1 MGSASNLYLRGG
13 RDRRLIIWSA
23 IGTGADLRV
32 FCIATWFQMGTFV
45 KGLFPPDLSG
55 KFLRH
60 ALGGVET
67 MALSL
72 MYTLAVL
79 IALPLGI
86 VSSRTVLGGIHSDAD
101 RRLQPGARLLRAIP
115 YWGSTLGL
123 NLLRSIPELFWALI
137 FILAVG
143 LGPFA
148 GVLALGFHTGG
159 VLGKLFSEVIED
171 VNPQPIEALAGHR
184 RLHGRCAGLW
194 NLSPGPAAV
203 SLLHP
208 VPLGGIRAAAI
219 IGVVGAGGI
228 GRDIYVAI
236 SLFHYQQLDSA
247 VDDADH
253 RHLGRLSQRLGESA
267 AARVRS
273 VVAAGDR
280 SAELGER
287 RIDQALIIGLA
298 QVKIAN
304 QAADALRSLPSF
316 SSSLPYSGP

>member
-1 MGSASNLYLRGG
+1 VGG
-13 RDRRLIIWSA
+13 IVALIIWSA

-32 FCIATWFQMGTFV
+32 FLYGDAWFQMGTFV
-45 KGLFPPDLSG
+45 KGLFPPDLSV
-55 KFLRH
+55 KFLCGT
-60 ALGGVET
+60 LWSGIET

-72 MYTLAVL
+72 MGTVLAVL

-86 VSSRTVLGGIHSDAD
+86 VSSRTILGGIHSDAD
-101 RRLQPGARLLRAIP
+101 RWLQPGARLLRAIP

-171 VNPQPIEALAGHR
+171 VDAQPIEALQGTGA
-184 RLHGRCAGLW
+184 
-194 NLSPGPAAV
+194 STAAV
-203 SLLHP
+203 LAYGLF
-208 VPLGGIRAAAI
+208 PLALPQLVSYTLYRWEVNIRAAAI

-236 SLFHYQQLDSA
+236 SLFHYRQL
-247 VDDADH
+247 
-253 RHLGRLSQRLGESA
+253 LTLL
-267 AARVRS
+267 
-273 VVAAGDR
+273 
-280 SAELGER
+280 LMT
-287 RIDQALIIGLA
+287 LIIVTLVDYLSA
-298 QVKIAN
+298 WVR
-304 QAADALRSLPSF
+304 ALQRV
-316 SSSLPYSGP
+316 

>member
-1 MGSASNLYLRGG
+1 MHLDIPTCGPTKPTASG
-13 RDRRLIIWSA
+13 RLQWEVRRTYSWVVVAGIIALIIWSA

-32 FCIATWFQMGTFV
+32 FLYRDAWFQMGTFV
-45 KGLFPPDLSG
+45 NGLFPPDLSA
-55 KFLRH
+55 KFLRGT
-60 ALGGVET
+60 LWSGVET

-72 MYTLAVL
+72 MGTVLAVL

-101 RRLQPGARLLRAIP
+101 RRLQPGVRLLRAIP
-115 YWGSTLGL
+115 YWSSTLGL

-171 VNPQPIEALAGHR
+171 VNPQPIEALQGTGA
-184 RLHGRCAGLW
+184 
-194 NLSPGPAAV
+194 STAAV
-203 SLLHP
+203 LAYGIF
-208 VPLGGIRAAAI
+208 PLALPQLVSYTLYRWEVNIRAAAI

-236 SLFHYQQLDSA
+236 SLFHYQQL
-247 VDDADH
+247 
-253 RHLGRLSQRLGESA
+253 LTLL
-267 AARVRS
+267 
-273 VVAAGDR
+273 
-280 SAELGER
+280 LMT
-287 RIDQALIIGLA
+287 LIIVTLIDYLSA
-298 QVKIAN
+298 WVR
-304 QAADALRSLPSF
+304 ALQRV
-316 SSSLPYSGP
+316 

>member
-1 MGSASNLYLRGG
+1 MNLDIPTCGPTKPTASG
-13 RDRRLIIWSA
+13 RLQWEVRRTYSWVVVAGIVALIIWSA

-32 FCIATWFQMGTFV
+32 FLYRDAWFQMGTFV
-45 KGLFPPDLSG
+45 KGLFPPDLSV
-55 KFLRH
+55 KFLRGT
-60 ALGGVET
+60 LWSGVET

-72 MYTLAVL
+72 MGTVLAVL

-171 VNPQPIEALAGHR
+171 VNPQPIEALQGTGA
-184 RLHGRCAGLW
+184 
-194 NLSPGPAAV
+194 STAAV
-203 SLLHP
+203 LAYGIF
-208 VPLGGIRAAAI
+208 PLALPQLVSYTLYRWEVNIRAAAI

-236 SLFHYQQLDSA
+236 SLFHYQQL
-247 VDDADH
+247 
-253 RHLGRLSQRLGESA
+253 LTLL
-267 AARVRS
+267 
-273 VVAAGDR
+273 
-280 SAELGER
+280 LMT
-287 RIDQALIIGLA
+287 LIIVTLVDYLSA
-298 QVKIAN
+298 WVR
-304 QAADALRSLPSF
+304 ALQRV
-316 SSSLPYSGP
+316 

>member
-1 MGSASNLYLRGG
+1 MNLDIPTCGPTKPIASG
-13 RDRRLIIWSA
+13 RLQWEVRRTYSWVVVAGIIALIIWSA
-23 IGTGADLRV
+23 NGTGADLRV
-32 FCIATWFQMGTFV
+32 FLYRDAWFQMGTFV
-45 KGLFPPDLSG
+45 SGLFPPDLSA
-55 KFLRH
+55 KFLRGT
-60 ALGGVET
+60 LWSGVET

-72 MYTLAVL
+72 MGTVLAVL

-86 VSSRTVLGGIHSDAD
+86 VSSRTVLGSIHSDAD

-171 VNPQPIEALAGHR
+171 VNPQPIEALQGTGA
-184 RLHGRCAGLW
+184 
-194 NLSPGPAAV
+194 STAAV
-203 SLLHP
+203 LAYGIF
-208 VPLGGIRAAAI
+208 PLALPQLVSYTLYRWEVNIRAAAI

-236 SLFHYQQLDSA
+236 SLFHYQQL
-247 VDDADH
+247 
-253 RHLGRLSQRLGESA
+253 LTLL
-267 AARVRS
+267 
-273 VVAAGDR
+273 
-280 SAELGER
+280 LMT
-287 RIDQALIIGLA
+287 LIIVTLVDYLSA
-298 QVKIAN
+298 WVR
-304 QAADALRSLPSF
+304 ALQRV
-316 SSSLPYSGP
+316 